1 MYKSANQYRLEK
13 VKSYNANLFLT
24 DPVNAFKDVER
35 ASNLEGYHFI
45 HPFDGEKTIQGTAS
59 LGYEICEQIKD
70 IDNIIISVG
79 GGGLIS
85 GVGSI
90 IKQKFPKCKIIGIE
104 PKGANGMKQS
114 LKQGIA
120 LPKIKINTI
129 ADSLSPPLHMP
140 YSFSICQKVIDE
152 IICVSDDDMI
162 NAMKFAYENF
172 KFILEPACVAGI
184 AALLGPLKNKLK
196 NQNTLIIL
204 CGSNIDMKTWIKLT
218 K

>member
-1 MYKSANQYRLEK
+1 MKDFVRTILDYP
-13 VKSYNANLFLT
+13 VKG
-24 DPVNAFKDVER
+24 VEFR
-35 ASNLEGYHFI
+35 DITTLLQNSKHF
-45 HPFDGEKTIQGTAS
+45 
-59 LGYEICEQIKD
+59 
-70 IDNIIISVG
+70 
-79 GGGLIS
+79 
-85 GVGSI
+85 
-90 IKQKFPKCKIIGIE
+90 
-104 PKGANGMKQS
+104 
-114 LKQGIA
+114 
-120 LPKIKINTI
+120 
-129 ADSLSPPLHMP
+129 
-140 YSFSICQKVIDE
+140 QKVIDE